1 MIGAQYWVVLVICHY
16 PGPPSGGDVVDEI
29 RRYRIDSQLASGELI
44 CLPDGSVAEARS
56 AHADEASAHAERDR
70 LIARGARG
78 GRNDYR
84 VVLTSSL
91 APVVRS

>member
-1 MIGAQYWVVLVICHY
+1 MIGAQYWVVLVICQY
-16 PGPPSGGDVVDEI
+16 PGQSAGDVATELS
-29 RRYRIDSQLASGELI
+29 RYRIDSQLASGELL

-56 AHADEASAHAERDR
+56 AHADEESAHAERVR

-78 GRNDYR
+78 GRIDYR

-91 APVVRS
+91 GAQS

>member
-1 MIGAQYWVVLVICHY
+1 MIGRQYWVVLVICQY
-16 PGPPSGGDVVDEI
+16 PGSAPGDVATELA
-29 RRYRIDSQLASGELI
+29 RYRIDSQLASGELI

-70 LIARGARG
+70 QIARGARG
-78 GRNDYR
+78 GRTDYR
-84 VVLTSSL
+84 VILTSSL

>member
-16 PGPPSGGDVVDEI
+16 PGARGSGDVADEI
-29 RRYRIDSQLASGELI
+29 RRYRIDAQLASGELI

-70 LIARGARG
+70 QIARGARG
-78 GRNDYR
+78 GRTDYR
-84 VVLTSSL
+84 VILTSSL